1 MKKIT
6 LIILSVSFFL
16 IVSTNAQLP
25 IDARKFIEVTGSA
38 EMSVEPD
45 VIELQIVLRECRSN
59 NDTIKMDY
67 IDKSFNKILKKNEID
82 PEKIILNNTARDYW
96 WYWWNY
102 YRIPGSSKSVNIKLN
117 NKTNILNLVK
127 DLNQDWVESIQ
138 IINSSNSDIQKY
150 RKEVK
155 IEAIKAA
162 REKAEYLLEAMNEQL
177 GGVLSIEELHE
188 NNDYYWFRNQNQISN
203 AVINSHSDNAAISN
217 IANIKLRYE
226 IRVKFEIK

>member
-6 LIILSVSFFL
+6 FIILSVSFFL
-16 IVSTNAQLP
+16 IASTNAQLP
-25 IDARKFIEVTGSA
+25 IDTRKFIEVTGSA

-45 VIELQIVLRECRSN
+45 VIELQIVLREYRSN

-82 PEKIILNNTARDYW
+82 PEIIKLNNTARDYW

-102 YRIPGSSKSVNIKLN
+102 CRNHGSSKSVNIKLN

>member
-6 LIILSVSFFL
+6 FIILAVSIFL
-16 IVSTNAQLP
+16 NVATNAQIP
-25 IDARKFIEVTGSA
+25 IDTRKFIEVTGSA

-45 VIELQIVLRECRSN
+45 ENELQLVLTECISK
-59 NDTIKMDY
+59 NDTIKMDQ
-67 IDKSFNKILKKNEID
+67 IDKTFNKILIKNKID
-82 PEKIILNNTARDYW
+82 PEIVKLNNTDRYYW

-102 YRIPGSSKSVNIKLN
+102 YRIHGNSKRVNVKIN

-127 DLNQDWVESIQ
+127 DLNQDWVQSIQ
-138 IINSSNSDIQKY
+138 ITNSSNSDIQKY

-155 IEAIKAA
+155 IKAIKAA

-177 GGVLSIEELHE
+177 GGVLSIQELQE
-188 NNDYYWFRNQNQISN
+188 NNDYYWYRNQNQISN
-203 AVINSHSDNAAISN
+203 AVINSHSDNDAISN

-226 IRVKFEIK
+226 IKVKFEIK